1 MDVLTASTV
10 APAAPAGPAAPTTS
24 AWYTVEN
31 AMACEVIQ
39 RLWKIPSDCEIID
52 EQEETDEIGPVT
64 NLFLHVTYRPK
75 SAPEG
80 SPGICN
86 WAHVLLPVGT
96 GKSIS
101 HCGPQAGALVDIDLS
116 MSEA

>member
-64 NLFLHVTYRPK
+64 NLFLHVT
-75 SAPEG
+75 
-80 SPGICN
+80 
-86 WAHVLLPVGT
+86 
-96 GKSIS
+96 
-101 HCGPQAGALVDIDLS
+101 
-116 MSEA
+116 